1 MPETTNLEYES
12 RDGVVVAQ
20 ITMPTIGE
28 RDTQGLLFD
37 LSEAVKTSGG
47 RLILDLSQVL
57 MVTSAGLGMFINVR
71 KVCVAA
77 GPQGKLVLCNLAPEI
92 KTLLEITKL
101 QKLFPIAA
109 DMEAAMKEFR

>member
-1 MPETTNLEYES
+1 MPATTNLIYS
-12 RDGVVVAQ
+12 TRDGVVVAQ
-20 ITMPTIGE
+20 ITNPTIAE

-37 LSEAVKTSGG
+37 LSEAVKQTGG

-71 KVCVAA
+71 KACLAA
-77 GPQGKLVLCNLAPEI
+77 GPQGKAVLCNVAPEI

-101 QKLFPIAA
+101 QKLFPMVT
-109 DMEAAMKEFR
+109 DLEAAMKEFH